1 MRLDAERNR
10 THLLATA
17 RAMAEET
24 SGGEPPALN
33 ELARR
38 AGVGVATVYRH
49 FADADALAVT
59 LMEEPLG
66 ALGAL
71 LDRAVAEAD
80 AASALRALF
89 HDVLALEM
97 EHPMVARLV
106 HAPPAAM
113 ADHVAKLQTA
123 AELVVR
129 RAKRMRVL
137 RAGVSADDVC
147 HLLLGVHAAARAA
160 SDPRAAARKYADV
173 VLAGLLEPGA
183 VSTDGGACAPGGLDG
198 DRTRCRPARG
208 G

>member
-24 SGGEPPALN
+24 GGGEPPALN

-49 FADADALAVT
+49 FADADALAIT
-59 LMEEPLG
+59 LMEEPLR

-71 LDRAVAEAD
+71 LDRAVAEED
-80 AASALRALF
+80 AAEALRALF
-89 HDVLALEM
+89 HEVLALEM

-106 HAPPAAM
+106 HAPPPVV
-113 ADHVAKLQTA
+113 ADHLAKLQTA
-123 AELVVR
+123 AGALVR
-129 RAKRMRVL
+129 RAKRAHVL

-147 HLLLGVHAAARAA
+147 HLLLGIHAAAHAA
-160 SDPRAAARKYADV
+160 PDPRAAARKYADIL
-173 VLAGLLEPGA
+173 LAGLLVSGA
-183 VSTDGGACAPGGLDG
+183 TG
-198 DRTRCRPARG
+198 TRR
-208 G
+208 

>member
-24 SGGEPPALN
+24 GGGEPPALN

-49 FADADALAVT
+49 FADADELAVT
-59 LMEEPLG
+59 LMEEPLR
-66 ALGAL
+66 ALGTL
-71 LDRAVAEAD
+71 LDRAVAEED
-80 AASALRALF
+80 AAAALRALF

-106 HAPPAAM
+106 HAPPAVVA
-113 ADHVAKLQTA
+113 HPFAKLQA
-123 AELVVR
+123 AADALVL
-129 RAKRMRVL
+129 RAKRARVL

-147 HLLLGVHAAARAA
+147 HLLLGVHAAARDAP
-160 SDPRAAARKYADV
+160 DPRAAARKYADI
-173 VLAGLLEPGA
+173 VLAGLLASGA
-183 VSTDGGACAPGGLDG
+183 SGATG
-198 DRTRCRPARG
+198 AR
-208 G
+208 